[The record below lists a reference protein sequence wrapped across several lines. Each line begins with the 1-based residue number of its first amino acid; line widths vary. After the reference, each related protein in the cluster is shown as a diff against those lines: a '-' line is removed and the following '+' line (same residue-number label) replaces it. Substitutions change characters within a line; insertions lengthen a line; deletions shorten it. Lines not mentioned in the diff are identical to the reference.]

1 MNIEGL
7 DYNTQRSQLVLP
19 EYGREIQ
26 EMVEY
31 CTGLPSRQ
39 ERLRCAKTI
48 VAVMGRMH
56 PQNRTKNRVEW
67 ERRLW
72 DHLAILSDFKLD
84 IDWPCDI
91 SHAKAMSARPDKV
104 AYPMTS
110 IPVRHYGHILFEV
123 FDRLKTMPPGN
134 ERDMLTRFAANQMKR
149 NLVQWSHGSSDNEKV
164 ADDRALFT
172 DGKIRLNLKQ
182 FRFEK
187 IVKEPAVS
195 TKRNKKKQ

>member
-84 IDWPCDI
+84 IDWPYDI
-91 SHAKAMSARPDKV
+91 SEARSMQTKPEPMK
-104 AYPMTS
+104 YPTEN
-110 IPVRHYGHILFEV
+110 IRVRHYGRYIFKLF
-123 FDRLKTMPPGN
+123 DKLKTMEPGV
-134 ERDMLTRFAANQMKR
+134 ERDNLVRLTANQMKR
-149 NLVQWSHGSSDNEKV
+149 DLMLWSHGYTDDEKV
-164 ADDRALFT
+164 ADDLARYT
-172 DGKIRLNLKQ
+172 DGKIQLDLAHFKFAKVDLRET
-182 FRFEK
+182 EK
-187 IVKEPAVS
+187 
-195 TKRNKKKQ
+195 KRKKK

>member
-31 CTGLPSRQ
+31 CTNLPSRQ

-84 IDWPCDI
+84 IDWPYDI
-91 SHAKAMSARPDKV
+91 SEARSMQTKPEPMK
-104 AYPMTS
+104 YPTEN
-110 IPVRHYGHILFEV
+110 IRVRHYGRYIFKLF
-123 FDRLKTMPPGN
+123 DKLKTMEPGV
-134 ERDMLTRFAANQMKR
+134 ERDNLVRLTANQMKR
-149 NLVQWSHGSSDNEKV
+149 DLMLWSHGYTDDEKV
-164 ADDRALFT
+164 ADDLARYT
-172 DGKIRLNLKQ
+172 DGKIQLDLAHFKFAKVDLRET
-182 FRFEK
+182 EK
-187 IVKEPAVS
+187 
-195 TKRNKKKQ
+195 KRKKK

>member
-31 CTGLPSRQ
+31 CTALPSRQ

-84 IDWPCDI
+84 IDWPYDI
-91 SHAKAMSARPDKV
+91 SEARSMQTKPEPMK
-104 AYPMTS
+104 YPTEN
-110 IPVRHYGHILFEV
+110 IRVRHYGRYIFKLF
-123 FDRLKTMPPGN
+123 DKLKTMEPGV
-134 ERDMLTRFAANQMKR
+134 ERDNLVRLTANQMKR
-149 NLVQWSHGSSDNEKV
+149 DLMLWSHGYTDDEKV
-164 ADDRALFT
+164 ADDLARYT
-172 DGKIRLNLKQ
+172 DGKIQLDLAHFKFAKVDLRET
-182 FRFEK
+182 EK
-187 IVKEPAVS
+187 
-195 TKRNKKKQ
+195 KRKKK